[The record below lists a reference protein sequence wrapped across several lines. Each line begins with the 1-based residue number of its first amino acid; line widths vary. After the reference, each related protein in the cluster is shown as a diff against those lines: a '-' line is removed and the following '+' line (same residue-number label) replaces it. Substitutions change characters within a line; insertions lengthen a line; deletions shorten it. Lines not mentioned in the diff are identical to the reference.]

1 MGPVFVHL
9 RDVQIPA
16 PVPWGFFFLSKFL
29 QFLDLLPIHS
39 NTMVKRRPDLLESN
53 RPRNSLVRLRR
64 HVAGGGGDQLRF
76 SPSIDMLEHSPM
88 PQKTHL
94 FFRFN
99 PFSIRLFRLMPSWR
113 YLLFRFCLSLSSSGN
128 WGDSVPG

>member
-39 NTMVKRRPDLLESN
+39 NTMVKRRPDLLESS
-53 RPRNSLVRLRR
+53 RPRNSLVRLQR

-94 FFRFN
+94 FF
-99 PFSIRLFRLMPSWR
+99 PFQPVLDPPLPAHAVLALSPFPFLPFAVFIR
-113 YLLFRFCLSLSSSGN
+113 
-128 WGDSVPG
+128 